1 MREEDKGVTLN
12 FMAII
17 FPILG
22 IITMSVLSFGIKIA
36 EKIGFK
42 TTIAIGSQAIA
53 LAFLIISF
61 IQHIGGFI
69 AVFCIMVGISG
80 GLLYML
86 PIICGWRYF
95 PNRRGLVSGM
105 TIGGYGFGSFIFN
118 FVCKAIANPN
128 NLKPSVAEIEDGK
141 TVKYFDNE
149 VGDKVPEM
157 LRVLAA
163 CYCALGII
171 ATIMVRFP
179 EEIDPD
185 KMIATLEAE
194 EKRNRKDGAPPPP
207 ISVLPAHKE
216 CVSM

>member
-1 MREEDKGVTLN
+1 
-12 FMAII
+12 
-17 FPILG
+17 
-22 IITMSVLSFGIKIA
+22 MSVLSFGIKIA

-42 TTIAIGSQAIA
+42 VMIGIGSQVIA

-61 IQHIGGFI
+61 TQDKGGFI
-69 AVFCIMVGISG
+69 AVYCIMVGIAG

-128 NLKPSVAEIEDGK
+128 NLKPSYEVMEGTK
-141 TVKYFDNE
+141 KVKYFTSE
-149 VGDKVPEM
+149 VGNKVPEM

-171 ATIMVRFP
+171 STIMVRFP

-185 KMIATLEAE
+185 KMLATLAAE
-194 EKRNRKDGAPPPP
+194 EAKNRKEGAPPPP
-207 ISVLPAHKE
+207 PPALPAHKE
-216 CVSM
+216 CTEV